1 MKFFHISDLHIGRQM
16 NGYGLKDS
24 QESALA
30 QIIAYA
36 AERKPDAVLICG
48 DIYDKSVPSAEAYTV
63 FDAFLNRLSAIRP
76 SIPVFIIAGNHD
88 SPERLSYASSF
99 LGRHQIH
106 ISALPPSSQE
116 DRLKMITLEDE
127 WGKVNFYLFPF
138 IKPGYVRHLFEEGK
152 VTGYDSAFR
161 AVLEREEIRE
171 DERNVLL
178 AHQFFVSGSGE
189 PSMCDSESAILTSG
203 GLDQIDVSALSAF
216 DYAALGHLHGPQ
228 KVGEERFRYSGTP
241 YKYSVSEERH
251 HKAVMMVTLEEKG
264 VLKTE
269 SLPLIC
275 RPDVRRIRGPLAE
288 VLAAADGEGRGD
300 YVSITLTDET
310 EAFDMKDQLQEAYDR
325 ILEIRIDNERTRRK
339 LMEDGEEIKIP
350 DPFEAF
356 CRFYEAVR
364 RCPMTEEQE
373 KIMRGVLEEIE

>member
-99 LGRHQIH
+99 LERHQIH

-364 RCPMTEEQE
+364 HCPMTEDQE